1 MKPANGDIIGS
12 VKPYTQP
19 INGNRD
25 ILKKIS
31 IYLAA
36 KSESKI
42 PRKITKNCKMK
53 CM

>member
-12 VKPYTQP
+12 VKPYNQP
-19 INGNRD
+19 VTGSKD

-31 IYLAA
+31 MNLAA

-53 CM
+53 SI